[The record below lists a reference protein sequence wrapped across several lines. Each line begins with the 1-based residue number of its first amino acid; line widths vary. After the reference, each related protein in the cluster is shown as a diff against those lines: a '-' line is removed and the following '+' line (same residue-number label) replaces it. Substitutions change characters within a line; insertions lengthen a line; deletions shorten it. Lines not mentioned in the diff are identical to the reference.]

1 MNVFEQSKLSKQEQE
16 VIITNLKKKFI
27 KETYQKGLLWNSFK
41 LKPKCFFPSKLKSF
55 EKSIQGNI
63 YFYLER
69 ENEIFV
75 TNFDKVICFVENLE
89 EWEEIDGYIF
99 NSDMNWIIA
108 ITHEENKILCIG
120 I

>member
-1 MNVFEQSKLSKQEQE
+1 MSFFDQSNLSKQEQD
-16 VIITNLKKKFI
+16 VIVNDLRKKFI
-27 KETYQKGLLWNSFK
+27 KETYQSGLLWNSFK
-41 LKPKCFFPSKLKSF
+41 LKPKCFLSSKLKFF
-55 EKSIQGNI
+55 EKSIKGSV

-69 ENEIFV
+69 ENEIFI
-75 TNFDKVICFVENLE
+75 TNFDKIVCFVENLE

-108 ITHEENKILCIG
+108 ITHEDNKILCIG